1 MGEHPRALNSGLI
14 PCANCGHRLADSAP
28 FCPECTYPWPRA
40 RDRNRVI
47 CPACDRS
54 VAVYVRRAPSRVNR
68 WDRTPLCA
76 HCGIP
81 DPWQG
86 QAVEARQEPPP
97 TLQERLIGI
106 GVLVIVGVIISYV
119 LG

>member
-28 FCPECTYPWPRA
+28 FCPQCSYPWPRA
-40 RDRNRVI
+40 RDLNRVI
-47 CPACDRS
+47 CPVCDQS
-54 VAVYVRRAPSRVNR
+54 APVYIRNSNSPTNR
-68 WDRTPLCA
+68 WCLARRCER
-76 HCGIP
+76 CGGP
-81 DPWQG
+81 APWEG
-86 QAVEARQEPPP
+86 QSVEARQEPPP

-106 GVLVIVGVIISYV
+106 GVLVVVGVIISYV